1 MSGGTLAPHAYDW
14 VGGDMAGL
22 QALQGEC
29 AKVASAITAADRAL
43 SGQVSQVVGAGGWQG
58 SAAGAFSSAWDQDSS
73 AGAQLAGAWNQ
84 IGSVA
89 GNLAVNLASL
99 ENALEGVAAQAEA
112 AGLAIDTADGSALPN
127 STGPN
132 STGNGLAC
140 PSPQLISQ
148 YTTYRTKVLA
158 QASVARAEAA
168 LALDQLTGGLLPS
181 QPDVGDVV
189 NGLDGVRGLWAVP
202 TTYRREVEDDL
213 AEAAENYVAA
223 RKAAML
229 ELIAKRKLAGNNA
242 RLDPDTKE
250 NLSGTAEERAG
261 LEGKLADA
269 PPESILSQA
278 ADGDAAG
285 LGLTGVTAGALRA
298 VPFIGATV
306 GAGVTVWQDREAGE
320 SWGHSL
326 ADGAVSNGAAFGAGL
341 GVAALVGTGSA
352 IAVAGG
358 VVLGGAAA
366 VGVGDFVHNLF
377 QENWSAQ
384 IQAHGVVG
392 GVLDGVGN
400 AATETGHQAVHL
412 LDDIGSL
419 F

>member
-1 MSGGTLAPHAYDW
+1 MSKGALAPHAYNW
-14 VGGDMAGL
+14 VGGDIAGL

-43 SGQVSQVVGAGGWQG
+43 TGQVSQMVGAGGWQG
-58 SAAGAFSSAWDQDSS
+58 SAAGAFSRAWDQDSS
-73 AGAQLAGAWNQ
+73 AGAQLADAWDQ
-84 IGSVA
+84 IGSIA
-89 GNLAVNLASL
+89 GNLAANLASL
-99 ENALEGVAAQAEA
+99 ENALEGAAAQAEA
-112 AGLAIDTADGSALPN
+112 QGLAIDIADGSALP
-127 STGPN
+127 G

-140 PSPQLISQ
+140 PSPQLVSLYI
-148 YTTYRTKVLA
+148 TYRTKVLA

-168 LALDQLTGGLLPS
+168 LALDQITGCLLPS

-202 TTYRREVEDDL
+202 TTYRREVEEDL
-213 AEAAENYVAA
+213 AEAEEKYVAA

-229 ELIAKRKLAGNNA
+229 ELIAKRKLVGSNA
-242 RLDPDTKE
+242 RLDPETKE

-261 LEGKLADA
+261 LEGKLSDA

-285 LGLTGVTAGALRA
+285 LGLTGATAGAVRA
-298 VPFIGATV
+298 IPFMGATV
-306 GAGVTVWQDREAGE
+306 GAGIAVWQDRESGE
-320 SWGHSL
+320 SWEESL
-326 ADGAVSNGAAFGAGL
+326 ADGAVSNGAAFGAGF
-341 GVAALVGTGSA
+341 GAAALVGTGSA

-358 VVLGGAAA
+358 VALGGAAA

-400 AATETGHQAVHL
+400 AAAETGHQVVHL

>member
-29 AKVASAITAADRAL
+29 GKVASAITAADRAL
-43 SGQVSQVVGAGGWQG
+43 TGQVSQVVGAGGWQG
-58 SAAGAFSSAWDQDSS
+58 SAAGAFSTAWDQDAS

-84 IGSVA
+84 IGSIA
-89 GNLAVNLASL
+89 ANLATNLASL
-99 ENALEGVAAQAEA
+99 ENALEGAAAQVEA
-112 AGLAIDTADGSALPN
+112 AGGAINTADGSVLPN
-127 STGPN
+127 GA
-132 STGNGLAC
+132 GNVAAC

-148 YTTYRTKVLA
+148 YTTYRTEILA
-158 QASVARAEAA
+158 QASVARAQAA

-202 TTYRREVEDDL
+202 TTYRREVADEL
-213 AEAAENYVAA
+213 ADAAEKYVAA

-250 NLSGTAEERAG
+250 SLSETAEERST

-285 LGLTGVTAGALRA
+285 LGLTGMTAGAVRA

-306 GAGVTVWQDREAGE
+306 GAGITVWQDRESGE
-320 SWGHSL
+320 SWGQSL
-326 ADGAVSNGAAFGAGL
+326 TDGVVSNGAAFGAGL

-358 VVLGGAAA
+358 VILGGAAA

-400 AATETGHQAVHL
+400 AASETGHQAVHL